1 MTETRRGRL
10 TLFLGYAAGSGKTYR
25 MLEEAQRLR
34 AEGVDVVVGY
44 FEPHGRQDTIAK
56 AAGLEFVPRHKVV
69 YRDREF
75 EEMDTRGILE
85 RKPQACLLDEFA
97 HTDVPGS
104 EQNKRWEDA
113 LILLDAGI
121 DVLTTMNVQHLESL
135 NDQIWQISGIRVRET
150 VPDWVLGKADQVV
163 MVDVTPRALLNR
175 LERGVVYEPEKAR
188 EALQHFFKES
198 TLVALREIALRQ
210 TAHEVDARQPAA
222 ADMGIEPRVSDNA
235 STASKADRILICVTP
250 DPSTAALIRRGKR
263 VADFL
268 HADCFAVAVAPGP
281 DLRSLPLT
289 EGEALDRHLNFARNL
304 HIDTR
309 IVQGG
314 NAAEA
319 LVEFARLNQV
329 TQVFLARSRKRIWLP
344 WRRSLAQQVV
354 RLGRDLQITIAAE
367 RHPAG
372 RSSR

>member
-1 MTETRRGRL
+1 MTTETRRGRL

-44 FEPHGRQDTIAK
+44 FEPHGRKDTIAK
-56 AAGLEFVPRHKVV
+56 AEGLEFVPRHKVV
-69 YRDREF
+69 YRDCKF
-75 EEMDTRGILE
+75 EEMDTAAILE
-85 RKPQACLLDEFA
+85 RKPRACLVDEFA

-150 VPDWVLGKADQVV
+150 VPDWVLGKADEVV

-210 TAHEVDARQPAA
+210 TAHEVDARQSIA
-222 ADMGIEPRVSDNA
+222 ADTGIEPRASDIT
-235 STASKADRILICVTP
+235 STASKTPDRILICVTP
-250 DPSTAALIRRGKR
+250 DPSSAALIRRGKR

-281 DLRSLPLT
+281 DLRALP

-314 NAAEA
+314 SAAEA

-354 RLGRDLQITIAAE
+354 RLGRDFQITIAAE

>member
-25 MLEEAQRLR
+25 MLEEAQKLR

-44 FEPHGRQDTIAK
+44 FEPHGRKDTIAK
-56 AAGLEFVPRHKVV
+56 TEGLEFVPRHKVA
-69 YRDREF
+69 YRDCEF
-75 EEMDTRGILE
+75 EEMDTAAILE
-85 RKPQACLLDEFA
+85 RKPRACLVDEFA

-121 DVLTTMNVQHLESL
+121 DVLTTMNIQHLESL

-150 VPDWVLGKADQVV
+150 VPDWVLGKADEVV

-210 TAHEVDARQPAA
+210 TAHEVDARQPLEEEEP
-222 ADMGIEPRVSDNA
+222 GIESRASDHA
-235 STASKADRILICVTP
+235 AMPSKSADRILICVTP
-250 DPSTAALIRRGKR
+250 DPSSAALIRRGKR

-268 HADCFAVAVAPGP
+268 HADCFAVAVAPGL
-281 DLRSLPLT
+281 DLRSLPLA

-309 IVQGG
+309 VVQGRS
-314 NAAEA
+314 AAEA

-372 RSSR
+372 R